1 LRQARVEP
9 GYTAERIEPGRTG
22 IAPVPAGRHGG
33 FIPNKHYS
41 RRSSTPG
48 AAMNDGADFAA
59 AARPYRLVITFCI
72 IAAALLQTL
81 DATVANV
88 ALPHIQGSLSATTD
102 QVSWVL
108 TSYLIA
114 AAIMT
119 PAVGWLAGRF
129 GRRQIYLW
137 SMAGFT
143 IASMACGGAQT
154 LEQMVM
160 FRMIQGV
167 FGAALVPLS
176 QAVMLDMY
184 APHERGN
191 AMAIWSVGVMVGP
204 IIGPT
209 LGAWLTD
216 NYNWRY
222 VFYVNLP
229 VGIVG
234 YIGMWAFLP
243 ASVID
248 RVRKFD
254 WVGFTALAVGIAG
267 LQLALDRG
275 ETKDWFGSYEV
286 IAEATASAIGFYI
299 FAVQMVLAPRPFLTM
314 STFRDRNYVTSLGLQ
329 FTCGVVLNATAALLP
344 PYFQG
349 LGNYPVMLSG
359 IALAPRGLGTI
370 VGAPVVGWLLNRVD
384 PRKLML
390 LGLGVLAY
398 STWQMSTWTPDVSIE
413 AQLPMVFLQGVTI
426 SLVFVPLQTV
436 AFSSLAP
443 ALRTECSGVIAL
455 FRNLGGSIGVSVME
469 TLLARNTQVAHQD
482 LARFATPFNRALHS
496 GAPAQYWNLGTA
508 QGRASLDALINW
520 HAQVVAYTDDFLFML
535 VGMAPAAGLILLM
548 RRPAHAI
555 APSDAHAAVD

>member
-1 LRQARVEP
+1 M
-9 GYTAERIEPGRTG
+9 TD
-22 IAPVPAGRHGG
+22 
-33 FIPNKHYS
+33 IP
-41 RRSSTPG
+41 
-48 AAMNDGADFAA
+48 DFAT
-59 AARPYRLVITFCI
+59 AARPYRGIITVCI

-119 PAVGWLAGRF
+119 PAIGWLAGRF
-129 GRRQIYLW
+129 GRRRIYLY

-154 LEQMVM
+154 LEQMVA

-184 APHERGN
+184 APHERGS

-229 VGIVG
+229 IGILG
-234 YIGMWAFLP
+234 FLGMWAFLP
-243 ASVID
+243 ATVLD
-248 RVRKFD
+248 RTRRFD
-254 WVGFTALAVGIAG
+254 WTGFLALALGIAG
-267 LQLALDRG
+267 LQLMLDRG
-275 ETKDWFGSYEV
+275 ETKDWFSSPEV
-286 IAEATASAIGFYI
+286 IAEATLSVIGFYI
-299 FAVQMVLAPRPFLTM
+299 FAVQMALAPKPFLTM
-314 STFRDRNYVTSLGLQ
+314 SSFKDRNYVTSLGLQ
-329 FTCGVVLNATAALLP
+329 FVCGVVLNATSALLP

-359 IALAPRGLGTI
+359 ISLAPRGLGTI
-370 VGAPVVGWLLNRVD
+370 VGAPIVGWLVNRVD
-384 PRKLML
+384 PRKLMM
-390 LGLGVLAY
+390 LGLIVLGY
-398 STWQMSTWTPDVSIE
+398 STWQMSLWTPDVSIQ

-426 SLVFVPLQTV
+426 SLVFVPLQAV
-436 AFSSLAP
+436 AFSSLP
-443 ALRTECSGVIAL
+443 ATLRTEASGVIAL
-455 FRNLGGSIGVSVME
+455 FRNLGGSIGVSIME

-482 LARFATPFNRALHS
+482 LARFATPFNRALQT
-496 GAPAQYWNLGTA
+496 GAPHQYWNIATQ
-508 QGRASLDALINW
+508 QGRTLLDGLVNY
-520 HAQVVAYTDDFLFML
+520 HAQIIAYSDDFLAML
-535 VGMAPAAGLILLM
+535 IGMVPAAGLILLM
-548 RRPAHAI
+548 RRPAPVVRTADDEPHVV
-555 APSDAHAAVD
+555 VD